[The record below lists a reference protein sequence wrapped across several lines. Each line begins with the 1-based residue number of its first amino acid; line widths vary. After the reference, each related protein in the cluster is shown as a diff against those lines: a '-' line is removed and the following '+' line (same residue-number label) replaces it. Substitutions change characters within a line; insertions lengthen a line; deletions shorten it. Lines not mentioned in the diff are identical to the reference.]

1 MADDL
6 PLLTFR
12 DASAF
17 EAWLARQAPDSP
29 GCWVRFAKKG
39 APEATLDKDEA
50 IDSALIHGWVD
61 SQIGRVD
68 EHYFKTRFTPRKP
81 KSIWSQLNRDRIAR
95 LEAAGRMAP
104 TGRAQVE
111 AAKADG
117 RWEAAYAPA
126 SKAEPCAEFS
136 AALDAAPKAKA
147 TFEGLDAANRY
158 AVLWRIGQAK
168 TAAKRTSKIA
178 EMIAKLSRGETFH
191 PPRQAGPR
199 S

>member
-17 EAWLARQAPDSP
+17 EAWLAEQPRGAP
-29 GCWVRFAKKG
+29 GCWVLFAKKG
-39 APEATLDKDEA
+39 APEPTVDKDEA

-61 SQIGRVD
+61 SQIGRID

-95 LEAAGRMAP
+95 LEATGRMAP
-104 TGRAQVE
+104 AGQAEVE

-117 RWEAAYAPA
+117 RWEAAYASA
-126 SKAEPCAEFS
+126 SRAEPCAEFI
-136 AALDAAPKAKA
+136 AALAAAPQAKA
-147 TFEGLDAANRY
+147 MFEGLDGANRY
-158 AVLWRIGQAK
+158 AVLWRIDQAK
-168 TAAKRTSKIA
+168 TPAKRTAKIA
-178 EMIAKLSRGETFH
+178 EMVAKLGRGERLH
-191 PPRQAGPR
+191 PPRKA
-199 S
+199 